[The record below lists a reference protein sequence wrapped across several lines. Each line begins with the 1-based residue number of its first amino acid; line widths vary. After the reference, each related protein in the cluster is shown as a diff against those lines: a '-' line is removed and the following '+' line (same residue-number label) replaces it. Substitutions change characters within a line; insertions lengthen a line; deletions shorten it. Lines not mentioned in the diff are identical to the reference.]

1 MFSLDKYKFVSYKD
15 KKGTSVIAAISS
27 YAGKHVKG
35 YAKAN
40 PNDEYN
46 EEKGKKLAAARC
58 NERIAAKKMKHAE
71 KQLLLANKKYAE
83 AEKYL
88 KKMEKFHNDTMV
100 NMLEAK
106 NYVSE
111 ALTEM

>member
-15 KKGTSVIAAISS
+15 RKGTSVIAAISS

-46 EEKGKKLAAARC
+46 EKKGKKLAAARC

-71 KQLLLANKKYAE
+71 KQLLLANKKYVE